1 MKGITEPIDVYEL
14 IGTLAVRSR
23 FQAHAARGLTKFV
36 GRATE
41 MGQLVEAFDLARRGR
56 GQVVG
61 VVGEPGVGKSRLFW
75 EFAHS
80 HRVGGCLVVEA
91 ASVSYGTATTY
102 LPVIELLRDYF
113 QIESRDDTRKIRE
126 KVTGKLLSLDRA
138 LEPALAAL
146 LALLDVSGDDQQW
159 KTLDPSQRRQRTLEA
174 VKRLLLR
181 ESQVQPLVVVFED
194 LHWIDPETQAILET
208 VIESLPTAR
217 LLLLVNYR
225 PEYQHAWGSKTYYR
239 QLRLDALPAASA
251 NELLDSLLG
260 SDATSTS
267 LKRVLIQRTEGNP
280 FFLEESVRTL
290 VETGVL
296 AGPRGDYR
304 LTRTLETLRIPAT
317 VQAIPPPAS
326 IGSIQRTS
334 ACSRPQR

>member
-1 MKGITEPIDVYEL
+1 
-14 IGTLAVRSR
+14 
-23 FQAHAARGLTKFV
+23 
-36 GRATE
+36 
-41 MGQLVEAFDLARRGR
+41 
-56 GQVVG
+56 G

-75 EFAHS
+75 ELAHS
-80 HRVGGCLVVEA
+80 HRVDGCLVVEA
-91 ASVSYGTATTY
+91 AAVPYGRATPY
-102 LPVIELLRDYF
+102 LPVLDLLRDYF
-113 QIESRDDTRKIRE
+113 QIESRDDTRKIRD
-126 KVTGKLLSLDRA
+126 KVIRKLFSLDRA
-138 LEPALAAL
+138 LEPTLPAM
-146 LALLDVSGDDQQW
+146 LALLDVPVEDEQW

-174 VKRLLLR
+174 VKRLLLSK
-181 ESQVQPLVVVFED
+181 SQVQPLVILFED
-194 LHWIDPETQAILET
+194 LHWIDAETQAVLET
-208 VIESLPTAR
+208 LIESVPTAR
-217 LLLLVNYR
+217 VLLLVNYR

-304 LTRTLETLRIPAT
+304 LTRTLETLQIPAT
-317 VQAIPPPAS
+317 VQAILASRIDRLDPADKRLL
-326 IGSIQRTS
+326 QTS
-334 ACSRPQR
+334 AVIGKDVPLALLDAIADVDGDALGRGLNRLTGAEFL